1 MEAEQLSLIDELEP
15 QIQPRSSK
23 KYKENCL
30 ERSERENGI
39 RLGACAGLYRG
50 AVGGLPR
57 RWQRKSDDII
67 LTAQKHR
74 LTAFSG
80 SNVKLYYQ
88 KQNAAVRLLGGCMSV
103 QAKIIIWRLKN
114 NDR

>member
-1 MEAEQLSLIDELEP
+1 MEVEQLSLIDAQEP

-57 RWQRKSDDII
+57 R
-67 LTAQKHR
+67 
-74 LTAFSG
+74 
-80 SNVKLYYQ
+80 
-88 KQNAAVRLLGGCMSV
+88 
-103 QAKIIIWRLKN
+103 
-114 NDR
+114 